1 MFVSMVKHLYIS
13 KTMTNNKSKM
23 KKVGYKKEQPLICL
37 LFWTTTW
44 TAPTKQKRM
53 SSDQRWR
60 LLRPAFFIFFFLFF
74 LPHNLT
80 FGLCFNTEGTYFC
93 FIFLS
98 ESIRLLID
106 GLTLVCFAAL
116 ALMKFKER
124 IEIDPFGALVNW
136 GELSHC
142 SWSGVVCS
150 HDGRVVIL

>member
-1 MFVSMVKHLYIS
+1 
-13 KTMTNNKSKM
+13 
-23 KKVGYKKEQPLICL
+23 
-37 LFWTTTW
+37 
-44 TAPTKQKRM
+44 M

-60 LLRPAFFIFFFLFF
+60 LLRPAFSIFFFLFF

-80 FGLCFNTEGTYFC
+80 FGLCFST
-93 FIFLS
+93 
-98 ESIRLLID
+98 D
-106 GLTLVCFAAL
+106 AL

-150 HDGRVVIL
+150 HDGRVVILNLRDLSLQGTLAPELGNLTHLKSL